1 MYQANSH
8 IQGLKSCAK
17 TQHCLIA
24 IFQNVVTFLS
34 DVNAHILLRL
44 MALLCA
50 QTGIQELEPL
60 LKKAPGIWTSCLTL
74 IEDIINTV
82 DKMTILETVVRGS
95 FTSAS

>member
-17 TQHCLIA
+17 IQHCLIA
-24 IFQNVVTFLS
+24 IFQNVVTFLC

-50 QTGIQELEPL
+50 QTGIQELEAP
-60 LKKAPGIWTSCLTL
+60 LKKAPGVWTFCLTL

-82 DKMTILETVVRGS
+82 DQMATLETVVRQS